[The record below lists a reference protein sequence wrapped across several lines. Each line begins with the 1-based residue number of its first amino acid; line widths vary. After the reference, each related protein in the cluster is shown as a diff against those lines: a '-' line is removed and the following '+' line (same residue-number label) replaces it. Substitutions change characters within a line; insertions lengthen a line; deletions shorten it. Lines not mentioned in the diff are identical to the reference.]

1 MLTSVP
7 RGTKDILPSE
17 VDAWR
22 YVEGILR
29 DLCRCFGFKEI
40 RTPVFE
46 HTELF
51 QRGIGDTT
59 DVVEKEMYTFIDRG
73 KRSITLRPENTASA
87 VRAFIEHKMYAEP
100 DPAKLFYIGP
110 MFRYDRPQAGRQR
123 QFHQFG
129 VELLGAPGP
138 NADAEIILLA
148 VQILQKLGLKDLQL
162 KINTV
167 GCPECRPAY
176 RQKLQDYYR
185 PHLEEL
191 CEDCRSRFD
200 RNPMRILD
208 CKNEKCHALAA
219 GAPKLA
225 ECLDEGC
232 KEHFARVQEL
242 LTASGVDFVIDP
254 TLVRGLDYYTRTA
267 FEIQY
272 TPLGAQSAV
281 LGGGRYDGLVEE
293 VGGPATPGIGFAM
306 GMERVI
312 LALES
317 QNLLPASDDTID
329 VFAVAPKPE
338 AAALAF
344 TTVEKLR
351 EAGVC
356 AAYDYQQRSMKA
368 QMKAANRLNAKF
380 VLIFGEDELSRN
392 MVTLRDMT
400 TEDKDN
406 NQREIPI
413 AEIITILKT
422 EVQKNEKRIPA
433 KRWLCA
439 AGYPNAAT
447 MAD

>member
-1 MLTSVP
+1 MLTTVP
-7 RGTKDILPSE
+7 RGTKDILPTE
-17 VDAWR
+17 VGAWR
-22 YVEGILR
+22 YVEGVLR
-29 DLCRCFGFKEI
+29 ELCRCFGFKEI

-51 QRGIGDTT
+51 KRGIGDTT
-59 DVVEKEMYTFIDRG
+59 DVVEKEMYSFQDRSG
-73 KRSITLRPENTASA
+73 RWITLRPENTASA
-87 VRAFIEHKMYAEP
+87 VRSFIEHKMYAEP

-148 VQILQKLGLKDLQL
+148 VQILRRLGLQDLQL

-185 PHLEEL
+185 PHLAEL

-200 RNPMRILD
+200 RNPMRLLD
-208 CKNEKCHALAA
+208 CKNEKCHRLAA

-225 ECLDEGC
+225 ECLDDEC
-232 KEHFARVQEL
+232 RQHFAAVQEL
-242 LTASGVDFVIDP
+242 LKASGVDFVVDP

-317 QNLLPASDDTID
+317 QNLLPREADGVD
-329 VFAVAPKPE
+329 VFAIAPKAE
-338 AAALAF
+338 AATLAF
-344 TTVEKLR
+344 TVTEQLR
-351 EAGVC
+351 EAGLC

-368 QMKAANRLNAKF
+368 QMKTANRLNAKF

-392 MVTLRDMT
+392 CVTLRDMNA
-400 TEDKDN
+400 EDKNN

-413 AEIITILKT
+413 ADITTILKT
-422 EVQKNEKRIPA
+422 EVQKNE
-433 KRWLCA
+433 
-439 AGYPNAAT
+439 
-447 MAD
+447 